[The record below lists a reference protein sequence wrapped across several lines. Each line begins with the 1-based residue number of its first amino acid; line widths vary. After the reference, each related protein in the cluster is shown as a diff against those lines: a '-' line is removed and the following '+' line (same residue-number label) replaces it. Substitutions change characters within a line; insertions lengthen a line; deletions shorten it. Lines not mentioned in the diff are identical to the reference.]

1 MATPKRSPKTAKK
14 SSTKKGGNKS
24 AKAGLIF
31 PVGRVGSLLRKG
43 RFSRRVGAGAA
54 VYTAAVLESLTA
66 ELLEL
71 SAKAATGKKRITPR
85 AITLAVRH
93 DKDLGELLAGVTLS
107 RGGVVGSVNAAL
119 EKKKKTK
126 KQ

>member
-1 MATPKRSPKTAKK
+1 MATPKRSPKSAKK
-14 SSTKKGGNKS
+14 GSKKGGNKS

-43 RFSRRVGAGAA
+43 RYARRVGAAA
-54 VYTAAVLESLTA
+54 SVYTAAVLEYLTA

-71 SAKAATGKKRITPR
+71 SAKSAKGKKRITPR

-107 RGGVVGSVNAAL
+107 RGGVVASVNAAL
-119 EKKKKTK
+119 EKKKKSSK